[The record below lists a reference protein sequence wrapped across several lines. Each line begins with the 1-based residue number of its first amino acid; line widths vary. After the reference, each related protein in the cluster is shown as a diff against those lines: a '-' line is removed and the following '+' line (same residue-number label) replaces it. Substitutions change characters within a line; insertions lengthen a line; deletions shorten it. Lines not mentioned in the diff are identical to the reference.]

1 MKLRTIALTIA
12 ALSAMPV
19 LAWASSDDD
28 GPRELR
34 KVVKRLEARYPGEV
48 VAIARDAS
56 ADERPHYHVDMNF
69 GAAGT
74 ARLDVDART
83 LELDTRELP
92 HATPGGASLADAV
105 ALMAAHVPGEIIVAE
120 VDAAPGI
127 APHYEIDVRLP
138 DRAVAQ
144 LRVDAATRAIAWRTP
159 HVVAP

>member
-12 ALSAMPV
+12 ALSAMPA
-19 LAWASSDDD
+19 LGWASSNDD

-34 KVVKRLEARYPGEV
+34 NVVKRLEARYPGEV
-48 VAIARDAS
+48 VAITRDAS
-56 ADERPHYHVDMNF
+56 ADERPHYHVDMSF
-69 GAAGT
+69 GAAGV

-92 HATPGGASLADAV
+92 HASPGGASLADAV
-105 ALMAAHVPGEIIVAE
+105 ALVAAYVPGEIIVAE
-120 VDAAPGI
+120 VDATPGI

-144 LRVDAATRAIAWRTP
+144 LKVDATTRNIAWRTP
-159 HVVAP
+159 HVVAQ

>member
-1 MKLRTIALTIA
+1 MKLRTLATTIVALFAMPALT
-12 ALSAMPV
+12 
-19 LAWASSDDD
+19 WASSTDD

-48 VAIARDAS
+48 VAITRDAS
-56 ADERPHYHVDMNF
+56 ADERPHYHVDMSF

-92 HATPGGASLADAV
+92 HASSGGASLADAV
-105 ALMAAHVPGEIIVAE
+105 ALVATHVPGEIIVAT
-120 VDAAPGI
+120 VDAAPGS

-144 LRVDAATRAIAWRTP
+144 LRVDAATRDISWRTP

>member
-12 ALSAMPV
+12 ALSAVPV
-19 LAWASSDDD
+19 LAWASSADD
-28 GPRELR
+28 GRRELR
-34 KVVKRLEARYPGEV
+34 DVVKRLEARYPGEV

-56 ADERPHYHVDMNF
+56 ADERPHYHVDMSF

-105 ALMAAHVPGEIIVAE
+105 ALVAAHVPGEIIVAE

-144 LRVDAATRAIAWRTP
+144 LRVDATTRNIAWRTP

>member
-1 MKLRTIALTIA
+1 MKLRTLATTIV
-12 ALSAMPV
+12 ALSALPAFA
-19 LAWASSDDD
+19 LASSGADES
-28 GPRELR
+28 RELG
-34 KVVKRLEARYPGEV
+34 KVAKRLESRYHGEV
-48 VAIARDAS
+48 VAIARDAA
-56 ADERPHYHVDMNF
+56 ADERPHYHVDMSF

-105 ALMAAHVPGEIIVAE
+105 ALVAAYVPGEIIVAA

-144 LRVDAATRAIAWRTP
+144 LRVDAATRGISWRTP
-159 HVVAP
+159 QVVGP